1 MTDTAISPHLD
12 VSAFKAMGSA
22 KSRRVSVNPE
32 NLSSH
37 TSSTSSKDCYFAL
50 PSASMGMING
60 QNSAL
65 QFDLTSAGATASIA
79 NGSGSSLIESME
91 LIIGNQSV
99 ELLQSY
105 ATFSALIEDHQ
116 SSSRAINSHGILNG
130 GASTA
135 SKQGAE
141 IAVGA
146 TVRITVP
153 LYSAVIGT
161 MCSQYCPA
169 VDGIRLRLTL
179 APHTTALKV
188 ANVVGS
194 NGVITG
200 SGVGTPTYVM
210 TDITLQMDYLDINPA
225 VYNEMM
231 AEAGGVFK
239 IHGSGV
245 SSFSSTISLAEANHS
260 LLIPAR
266 FSSVKN
272 YFTTFRESASVG
284 LKSRNSCGA
293 RINPKIKSYS
303 YRVDG
308 RNYPSVA
315 VKAFKG
321 TTPVAGEA
329 FSELVKCF
337 HATHSP
343 DFDTVY
349 GLPEYNELGTL
360 GAVATRASDVLTNAR
375 VLARDRGSFAIGL
388 DWEESGYGQLRG
400 LVSGMD
406 TINSNTFLQLQ
417 TENFSAGD
425 FTDVGD
431 SVTDALGCLVDT
443 FAVHDLILEL
453 NMLDG
458 SVSVSK

>member
-22 KSRRVSVNPE
+22 KSRRVTVNPE

-37 TSSTSSKDCYFAL
+37 TGTSSTRDCYFAL
-50 PSASMGMING
+50 PSANMGMING
-60 QNSAL
+60 QNSSL
-65 QFDLTSAGATASIA
+65 QMDVTITSQTSGLC
-79 NGSGSSLIESME
+79 NGSGSSLIDSME

-99 ELLQSY
+99 ELLQNY
-105 ATFSALIEDHQ
+105 AVFAAIVEDHQ
-116 SSSRAINSHGILNG
+116 SSSRATNSHAILNG
-130 GASTA
+130 GRDSL
-135 SKQGAE
+135 KKGAE
-141 IAVGA
+141 LAA
-146 TVRITVP
+146 NSKVRVTVP
-153 LYSAVIGT
+153 IYSAVIGT

-169 VDGIRLRLTL
+169 VDGIRLRITFASKENALLCETTGGGYTL
-179 APHTTALKV
+179 
-188 ANVVGS
+188 S
-194 NGVITG
+194 
-200 SGVGTPTYVM
+200 
-210 TDITLQMDYLDINPA
+210 DIVLQMDYLDINPS
-225 VYNEMM
+225 VYSEML

-245 SSFSSTISLAEANHS
+245 SNFSTTSNLLVPNAS

-272 YFTTFRESASVG
+272 YFTTFRVSANIGSDT
-284 LKSRNSCGA
+284 KNSCGDRVA
-293 RINPKIKSYS
+293 PKIKGYS
-303 YRVDG
+303 YIVDG
-308 RNYPSVA
+308 RAYPSVP
-315 VKAFKG
+315 VKAHDG
-321 TTPVAGEA
+321 TSFLAGEA
-329 FSELVKCF
+329 FSEVVKAF

-349 GLPEYNELGTL
+349 SLANYTDAVGTD
-360 GAVATRASDVLTNAR
+360 GT
-375 VLARDRGSFAIGL
+375 GSFLIAL

-406 TINSNTFLQLQ
+406 TINSNTFLELQ
-417 TENFSAGD
+417 MTAGS
-425 FTDVGD
+425 DVPI
-431 SVTDALGCLVDT
+431 TIDT

>member
-22 KSRRVSVNPE
+22 KSRRVTVNPE

-37 TSSTSSKDCYFAL
+37 TGTSSTRDCYFAL
-50 PSASMGMING
+50 PSANLGMINV
-60 QNSAL
+60 QNSSL
-65 QFDLTSAGATASIA
+65 LMDVTITGQTSGLCNA
-79 NGSGSSLIESME
+79 SGSSLIDSME

-99 ELLQSY
+99 ELLQNY
-105 ATFSALIEDHQ
+105 AVFAAIVEDHQ
-116 SSSRAINSHGILNG
+116 SSSRATNSHAILNG
-130 GASTA
+130 GRDSL
-135 SKQGAE
+135 KKGAE
-141 IAVGA
+141 LAADSKIRV
-146 TVRITVP
+146 TVP
-153 LYSAVIGT
+153 IYSAVIGT

-169 VDGIRLRLTL
+169 VDGIRLRITFASKENALL
-179 APHTTALKV
+179 CETTGGGYSL
-188 ANVVGS
+188 S
-194 NGVITG
+194 
-200 SGVGTPTYVM
+200 
-210 TDITLQMDYLDINPA
+210 DIVLQMDYLDINPS
-225 VYNEMM
+225 VYSEML

-245 SSFSSTISLAEANHS
+245 SNFSTTSNLSLPNAS

-272 YFTTFRESASVG
+272 YFTTFRVSDNIGSDT
-284 LKSRNSCGA
+284 KNSCGDRVA
-293 RINPKIKSYS
+293 PKITGYS
-303 YRVDG
+303 YIVDG
-308 RNYPSVA
+308 RAYPSVP
-315 VKAFKG
+315 VKAHDG
-321 TTPVAGEA
+321 TSFLAGEA
-329 FSELVKCF
+329 FSEVVKAF

-349 GLPEYNELGTL
+349 SLANYTDAVGTND
-360 GAVATRASDVLTNAR
+360 T
-375 VLARDRGSFAIGL
+375 GSFLIAL

-406 TINSNTFLQLQ
+406 TINSNTFLELQ
-417 TENFSAGD
+417 MTAGSNVPI
-425 FTDVGD
+425 T
-431 SVTDALGCLVDT
+431 VDT

>member
-22 KSRRVSVNPE
+22 KSRRVTVNPE

-37 TSSTSSKDCYFAL
+37 TGTSSTRDCYFAL
-50 PSASMGMING
+50 PSANMGMING
-60 QNSAL
+60 QNSSL
-65 QFDLTSAGATASIA
+65 QMDVTITSQTSGLC
-79 NGSGSSLIESME
+79 NGSGSSLIDSME

-99 ELLQSY
+99 ELLQNY
-105 ATFSALIEDHQ
+105 AVFAAIVEDHQ
-116 SSSRAINSHGILNG
+116 SSSRATNSHAILNG
-130 GASTA
+130 GRDSL
-135 SKQGAE
+135 KKGAE
-141 IAVGA
+141 LAA
-146 TVRITVP
+146 NSKVRVTVP
-153 LYSAVIGT
+153 IYSAVIGT

-169 VDGIRLRLTL
+169 VDGIRLRVTFASKENALLCETTGGGYTL
-179 APHTTALKV
+179 
-188 ANVVGS
+188 S
-194 NGVITG
+194 
-200 SGVGTPTYVM
+200 
-210 TDITLQMDYLDINPA
+210 DIVLQMDYLDINPS
-225 VYNEMM
+225 VYSEML

-245 SSFSSTISLAEANHS
+245 SNFSTTSNLLVPNAS

-272 YFTTFRESASVG
+272 YFTTFRVSDNIGNDV
-284 LKSRNSCGA
+284 KNSCGDRVA
-293 RINPKIKSYS
+293 PKIKGYS
-303 YRVDG
+303 YIVDG
-308 RNYPSVA
+308 RAYPSVP
-315 VKAFKG
+315 VKAHDG
-321 TTPVAGEA
+321 TSFLAGEA
-329 FSELVKCF
+329 FSEVVKAF

-349 GLPEYNELGTL
+349 SLGNYTD
-360 GAVATRASDVLTNAR
+360 ATGTNGT
-375 VLARDRGSFAIGL
+375 GSFLIAL

-406 TINSNTFLQLQ
+406 TINSNTFLELQ
-417 TENFSAGD
+417 MTAGS
-425 FTDVGD
+425 DVPI
-431 SVTDALGCLVDT
+431 TVDT